1 MAITKIQS
9 ESLNLADNYD
19 FTGTVTGAG
28 GVNTPAFEAYLS
40 SDQTSSSVT
49 NDKIQYDTK
58 VFDVGGCFN
67 NTGSTAT
74 LNGISVP
81 SYSFAPNVAGKYFI
95 YTNLAFRNGLSGF
108 EYGEVG
114 IYKNGTSYRQLIKDN
129 RNNYAGYYNS
139 VPINAIFELNGT
151 SDYVNIYGLL
161 SYVTTFIITGFNG
174 VNKRSYFGAYKI
186 IE

>member
-9 ESLNLADNYD
+9 ESLNLADTYD

-95 YTNLAFRNGLSGF
+95 YTNVGFRNGLSGF
-108 EYGEVG
+108 EYGEVT
-114 IYKNGTSYRQLIKDN
+114 IYKNTTAYRQILKDN
-129 RNNYAGYYNS
+129 RSNHAGYYNS
-139 VPINAIFELNGT
+139 VPANAIFELNGT

-161 SYVTTFIITGFNG
+161 SYITTFGTTGFMESG
-174 VNKRSYFGAYKI
+174 KRTYFGAYKI

>member
-1 MAITKIQS
+1 GQ
-9 ESLNLADNYD
+9 LQQN
-19 FTGTVTGAG
+19 GAG
-28 GVNTPAFEAYLS
+28 IGGDNKPFFEAYLS
-40 SDQTSSSVT
+40 SDQTSSSTT

-81 SYSFAPNVAGKYFI
+81 SYSFAPNVSGKYFI
-95 YTNLAFRNGLSGF
+95 YANVAFRNGLSGF
-108 EYGEVG
+108 RYGEAYM
-114 IYKNGTSYRQLIKDN
+114 YKNTTIYRTKIKDN
-129 RNNYAGYYNS
+129 RNNFGGYYNS

-161 SYVTTFIITGFNG
+161 SYATTFNTTGFHG
-174 VNKRSYFGAYKI
+174 EKRNYFGAYKI